1 MSVPRGES
9 VIIAIGL
16 GFSFDAKLRHESLR
30 SKILREFNLTAVCC
44 LGLKGAVAR
53 AGYDM

>member
-16 GFSFDAKLRHESLR
+16 GFVYGAKLRHESLR
-30 SKILREFNLTAVCC
+30 SKILHEFNLTAVCC